1 MVFPG
6 VAIRIKIYQVC
17 KGHMFTRLNYLF
29 CESLIYEKQFL
40 FQNPSEPV
48 ILKSEFIDKYIK

>member
-1 MVFPG
+1 
-6 VAIRIKIYQVC
+6 
-17 KGHMFTRLNYLF
+17 MFTRLNYLF
-29 CESLIYEKQFL
+29 CESLIYEKQIL